1 LHNYG
6 HSFLT
11 PEAIMSRDPSLMT
24 DPQQCLGEA
33 IVTLRDNQPNTARD
47 LAQRAVELGLDDTT
61 VWGVIALANR
71 DLADYENA
79 HLAADRAIARD
90 PRNARAYIVKADAFY
105 AQSNMKAAA
114 AFYRQA
120 LMINPLHPDMVQEIR
135 VEFLRAQ
142 TRVQE
147 LQQAFA
153 DHMTRE
159 VQPLLDEPE
168 STSRMQEAVDLL
180 LGKRKQYYPQP
191 RHIMYPGLPI
201 HEFYPRDPFP
211 WLEALEAKT
220 EAIQAELQNLISGG
234 GEFNAYLES
243 NTERPA
249 FDSHGMADNDDWG
262 ALYLWRNGEPVPEN
276 QALCPVTTEA
286 MNALPLVFSG
296 QRCPNI
302 LFSRLRPGATIPP
315 HNGMINT
322 RLIGHLPLIIPE
334 GCGFRVGNSTRTW
347 NVGEAF
353 LFDDTIE
360 HEAWN
365 NSNEDRFV
373 LIFEVWRP
381 ELTEAEQRLSTRML
395 TAVDSY

>member
-1 LHNYG
+1 
-6 HSFLT
+6 
-11 PEAIMSRDPSLMT
+11 MSRDPSLMT

-105 AQSNMKAAA
+105 AQNNMKAAA

-234 GEFNAYLES
+234 TEFNPYLES
-243 NTERPA
+243 NTDRPA

-302 LFSRLRPGATIPP
+302 LFSRLRPGAKIPP

-334 GCGFRVGNSTRTW
+334 DCGFRVGNSTRTW

-365 NSNEDRFV
+365 NSSEDRFV